1 MNRRRLASA
10 IAGFRPPESARLMA
24 HFEPEKDNLGRPN
37 QGISAADT
45 GLTLCHVEGFEMTLW
60 RKLSALTLI
69 VLHSM
74 PTLLATEPATLL
86 QTTDVILQNGV
97 MQGTML
103 DRSAQP
109 VAGVKVRL
117 FHRETQIAETISND
131 RGEFSISG
139 LRTGSHILGTAGSLS
154 NIRFW
159 STDAAPPTAA
169 NKAMIVCG
177 QQIVRFQDEDCGD
190 DCGEGLLSGS
200 KLAKPAMLLAIAGGV
215 VGIVAIVEHNE
226 DHHPVSP

>member
-1 MNRRRLASA
+1 
-10 IAGFRPPESARLMA
+10 MA

-45 GLTLCHVEGFEMTLW
+45 GLTLCHQEGFEMALW

-74 PTLLATEPATLL
+74 PTLLAAEPATWL

-103 DRSAQP
+103 DRSSQP

-139 LRTGSHILGTAGSLS
+139 LRNGSHILASGSNRS

-159 STDAAPPTAA
+159 GAEAAPPSATQ
-169 NKAMIVCG
+169 KAMILVG
-177 QQIVRFQDEDCGD
+177 NQIISTEEDECVEEPARFKLFG
-190 DCGEGLLSGS
+190 GNALMGS
-200 KLAKPAMLLAIAGGV
+200 QLARPAMLLAVAGGV
-215 VGIVAIVEHNE
+215 VGIVSICDQQRHRPYPKP
-226 DHHPVSP
+226 PVSP